1 MARRTRG
8 NELTRVRNMM
18 KRLERR
24 GYVRTGADIESLTT
38 RQLANIKSGKQL
50 VGRFYVFGEEA
61 YEELRRQQNIKKLKE
76 TVKRYGRGYGITDVH
91 ITALTEEDISDISK
105 LRGHKKFEEIL
116 RRSGAG
122 RIADTF
128 GVRDDVKPDKI
139 GRNERGE
146 KLYDSSG
153 NNIRRIYYGSEA
165 TAQIN
170 KLLLIAEYGKKYM
183 GTRLK
188 DYGAADTAIG
198 MINSSGEHL
207 VRVIRAARQK
217 FSDEELVER
226 IIRDYGSVDFFAT
239 IVERM
244 VLAVYDKEY
253 AEWAGGSNAYNADM
267 WEIEKTLGV
276 SLSLIY

>member
-18 KRLERR
+18 KRLEKR

-50 VGRFYVFGEEA
+50 IGRFYKFGEEA
-61 YEELRRQQNIKKLKE
+61 YEELRRQQNIRKLKE
-76 TVKRYGRGYGITDVH
+76 TVKRYGREYGITN
-91 ITALTEEDISDISK
+91 ISMWNLTEEDISNISK
-105 LRGHKKFEEIL
+105 LRGHERFEEIL
-116 RRSGAG
+116 KRSGTG
-122 RIADTF
+122 IIADNF
-128 GVRDDVKPDKI
+128 GSRDDVKPDKI

-153 NNIRRIYYGSEA
+153 RNIGRIYYGSEA

-170 KLLLIAEYGKKYM
+170 KLLSIAEYGKNYL

-188 DYGAADTAIG
+188 DYGVGNTALKLVQ
-198 MINSSGEHL
+198 SSGEHL
-207 VRVIRAARQK
+207 VRVIRAARRK
-217 FSDEELVER
+217 FTDEELVER
-226 IIRDYGSVDFFAT
+226 IIRDYGSVDFFST

-253 AEWAGGSNAYNADM
+253 AEWAGGSNAYHADM
-267 WEIEKTLGV
+267 MEIENTLGV
-276 SLSLIY
+276 SFSVA

>member
-1 MARRTRG
+1 MARRTRS

-18 KRLERR
+18 KRLEKH

-50 VGRFYVFGEEA
+50 VGRFYKFGEEA

-76 TVKRYGRGYGITDVH
+76 TVKRYGREYGITE
-91 ITALTEEDISDISK
+91 ISISSFTEEEISNISK
-105 LRGHKKFEEIL
+105 LRGREKFEAIL
-116 RRSGAG
+116 RGSTHAG
-122 RIADTF
+122 RDILSS
-128 GVRDDVKPDKI
+128 RDDVRSNKI
-139 GRNERGE
+139 GYNEQGK

-153 NNIRRIYYGSEA
+153 RNIGRIYYGSEA

-170 KLLLIAEYGKKYM
+170 KLLSIAEYGKHYM

-188 DYGAADTAIG
+188 DYGSGDTAIDL
-198 MINSSGEHL
+198 IHSSGEHL
-207 VRVIRAARQK
+207 VRVITKARSK
-217 FSDEELVER
+217 FTDEELVER
-226 IIRDYGSVDFFAT
+226 IKRDYGSVEFFAT

-253 AEWAGGSNAYNADM
+253 AEWAGGNNAYHADM
-267 WEIEKTLGV
+267 MEIENTLGV
-276 SLSLIY
+276 TF